1 MAPTTALPH
10 GDETSLPARAPV
22 YPREMRVRPSSIFL
36 GASLLAGLGA
46 LASPARAGGG
56 PMNVLVL
63 YSSDDAAATE
73 VAKLYEQERDLP
85 PGHLCGLPGF
95 TPADTQIDVGT
106 YQSKIGAPFDAC
118 LAALPH
124 PEDVDMVVL
133 VRGLPYLVNLP
144 SYTASLEAMVQVAH
158 AKVVASGAELAGQGQ
173 PDASASVPNPLFG
186 QNDYFNEAESPVKN
200 PYSAWYASGSKIL
213 HRKQQPP
220 SFRRKDVAAGA
231 SHDFSNNLF
240 IVQSLDGFDYDDAKA
255 VVTRGKA
262 SDGTLP
268 TAEILCMR
276 GEDEARAARDPECE
290 LVTRML
296 KGAGMNATFQ
306 DPFDGALAG
315 HDVMAYFTGS
325 SDTVKN
331 AIAGN
336 TYAPGAIACNLTS
349 FGAAIGNF
357 FCNADGTQCPGG
369 ESQTSIARFIRAGAS
384 GAHGTVNEPYNN
396 VFPNAGTMLFYTF
409 GYAMGESF
417 LYNQRFLYWQNIH
430 IGDPLATPYAKRPE
444 VQITADTSAIVV
456 KATHEQGIARIDI
469 YSAGQRIAQNTGA
482 PELTFPSPGGAGES
496 LDLLA
501 VAVANNPSVT
511 REGWPEPI
519 QSPKPDVQGWTA
531 AKVVLMDPGTG
542 GGGAGGSSGGGAGG
556 STGGLSGSGGG
567 QAGSGATDSSKDE
580 SGCACRTGND
590 PVGSEAPLAFGLLA
604 LAGVVARR
612 AARRPTIAPAQR

>member
-1 MAPTTALPH
+1 MLLGP
-10 GDETSLPARAPV
+10 SLFA
-22 YPREMRVRPSSIFL
+22 F
-36 GASLLAGLGA
+36 LAG
-46 LASPARAGGG
+46 LASPALAGGG

-63 YSSDDAAATE
+63 YSSDDASATE
-73 VAKLYEQERDLP
+73 VAKLYEKERDLP

-95 TPADTQIDVGT
+95 TPADTQIDVAT
-106 YQSKIGAPFDAC
+106 YQTKVLAPFDAC
-118 LAALPH
+118 LTALPH
-124 PEDVDMVVL
+124 PEDVDIVVL

-158 AKVVASGAELAGQGQ
+158 AKVVASGTDLAGIGQ
-173 PDASASVPNPLFG
+173 PDASASVPSPLFG
-186 QNDYFNEAESPVKN
+186 QNQYFNEAESPVKN
-200 PYSAWYASGSKIL
+200 QYSAWYAAGSTIL

-220 SFRRKDVAAGA
+220 SFRRKDVQAGGQY
-231 SHDFSNNLF
+231 DFSNNLF

-276 GEDEARAARDPECE
+276 GEDDARSARDPECE

-296 KGAGMNATFQ
+296 KGAGMNATFLE
-306 DPFDGALAG
+306 PFDGALAG
-315 HDVMAYFTGS
+315 HDLMAYFTGS
-325 SDTVKN
+325 ADTVKN

-357 FCNADGTQCPGG
+357 FCNADGTQCPAG

-409 GYAMGESF
+409 GYSMGESF

-430 IGDPLATPYAKRPE
+430 VGDPLATPYAKRPVVE
-444 VQITADTSAIVV
+444 IKADTAAIVV
-456 KATHEQGIARIDI
+456 KATHDAGIARIDL
-469 YSAGQRIAQNTGA
+469 YAAGQRIAQNDAASG
-482 PELTFPSPGGAGES
+482 LTLPSPGQAGDA

-501 VAVANNPSVT
+501 VAVANNPAVT
-511 REGWPEPI
+511 RDGWPEPM
-519 QSPKPDVQGWTA
+519 QNPKPDVQGWTA
-531 AKVVLMDPGTG
+531 AKVVLQDPSTSTG
-542 GGGAGGSSGGGAGG
+542 GGGAGGSAGGNGGGGAGG
-556 STGGLSGSGGG
+556 GQAGSGGG
-567 QAGSGATDSSKDE
+567 QAGSGGESPKDE
-580 SGCACRTGND
+580 GGCACRTGTD
-590 PVGSEAPLAFGLLA
+590 PTGGGAAGALGWLLLA
-604 LAGVVARR
+604 GALARR
-612 AARRPTIAPAQR
+612 RAQSSRREQR